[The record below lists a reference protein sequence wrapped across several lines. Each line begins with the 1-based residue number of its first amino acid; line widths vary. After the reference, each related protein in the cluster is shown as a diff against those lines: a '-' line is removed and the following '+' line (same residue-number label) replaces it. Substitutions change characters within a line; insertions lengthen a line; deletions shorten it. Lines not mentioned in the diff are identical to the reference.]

1 MAGVKEET
9 KTRNITRRRLLRGGI
24 CTLGALVA
32 SEKWATAVEPN
43 WDEIERLEMPLAR
56 LEKAFDGYRIAQ
68 LSDMHLGDG
77 MSRTRLD
84 GIVEKTNNLGADL
97 IVLTGD
103 YVSGD
108 GLRWQKDLTGA
119 LSKLHAR
126 DGVVAV
132 LGNHDIWAD
141 AKVIR
146 RALRDAGIRELNND
160 VHILRRGC
168 AQTFIVGVDDP
179 WYGKPSV
186 KPILARLPKQGAAIL
201 LAHEP
206 DFADEFAQ
214 FGRFDLQLSGH
225 SHGGQVCLP
234 TGAPIR
240 LPAYGQK
247 YPRGRYQV
255 GEMILYTNRGVGSS
269 GIPVRFNCRPE
280 ISLFTLR
287 AKQA

>member
-1 MAGVKEET
+1 M
-9 KTRNITRRRLLRGGI
+9 KTSSPISCAASGLDRARKYLDKIPGAISGQGG
-24 CTLGALVA
+24 
-32 SEKWATAVEPN
+32 
-43 WDEIERLEMPLAR
+43 
-56 LEKAFDGYRIAQ
+56 
-68 LSDMHLGDG
+68 H
-77 MSRTRLD
+77 
-84 GIVEKTNNLGADL
+84 
-97 IVLTGD
+97 
-103 YVSGD
+103 
-108 GLRWQKDLTGA
+108 
-119 LSKLHAR
+119 
-126 DGVVAV
+126 
-132 LGNHDIWAD
+132 
-141 AKVIR
+141 
-146 RALRDAGIRELNND
+146 
-160 VHILRRGC
+160 

-186 KPILARLPKQGAAIL
+186 RPILARLPEQGAAIL

-206 DFADEFAQ
+206 DFADEFSQ

-255 GEMILYTNRGVGSS
+255 GDMILYTNRGVGSS

-287 AKQA
+287 AKEAN